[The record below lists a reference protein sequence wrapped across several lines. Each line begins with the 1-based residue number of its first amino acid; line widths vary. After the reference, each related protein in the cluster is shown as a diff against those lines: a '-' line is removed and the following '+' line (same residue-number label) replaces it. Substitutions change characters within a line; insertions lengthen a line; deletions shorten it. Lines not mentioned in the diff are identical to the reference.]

1 MTDRSA
7 APRRTVRCPRCG
19 GPSLYA
25 PDNAARPFC
34 SERCKTQDFG
44 AWASE
49 AYRVPGPSLESSDA
63 PAPDAVAGGRP
74 VE

>member
-1 MTDRSA
+1 MNPGSPA
-7 APRRTVRCPRCG
+7 GRTVRCPRCG

-25 PDNAARPFC
+25 LGNPWRPFC

-49 AYRVPGPSLESSDA
+49 AYKVTAPIDPQPHGDADPGDA
-63 PAPDAVAGGRP
+63 
-74 VE
+74 